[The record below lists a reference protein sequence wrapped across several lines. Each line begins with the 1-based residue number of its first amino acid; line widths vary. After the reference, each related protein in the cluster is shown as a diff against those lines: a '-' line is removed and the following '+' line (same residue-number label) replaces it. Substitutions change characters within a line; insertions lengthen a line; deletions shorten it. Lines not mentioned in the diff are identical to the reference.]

1 MFYLDV
7 PFMCIYA
14 LVSIINNT
22 IQYNIYLYINSIQYI
37 YKFNTIHTEYH
48 FVNHILFVYFANLN
62 AYYIT
67 FDTSTCCGYINL
79 GDCVSCIIYTFI

>member
-22 IQYNIYLYINSIQYI
+22 IQY
-37 YKFNTIHTEYH
+37 KIHLFTK
-48 FVNHILFVYFANLN
+48 ILDFTDHTPNPGTPKHNLN
-62 AYYIT
+62 IPYHVTI
-67 FDTSTCCGYINL
+67 
-79 GDCVSCIIYTFI
+79 

>member
-22 IQYNIYLYINSIQYI
+22 IQKYNTHQWEINQVL
-37 YKFNTIHTEYH
+37 KFCQQ
-48 FVNHILFVYFANLN
+48 LFP
-62 AYYIT
+62 
-67 FDTSTCCGYINL
+67 GQ
-79 GDCVSCIIYTFI
+79 

>member
-22 IQYNIYLYINSIQYI
+22 IQYNTNTKIYDL
-37 YKFNTIHTEYH
+37 HPP
-48 FVNHILFVYFANLN
+48 FVLVEMLAGF
-62 AYYIT
+62 
-67 FDTSTCCGYINL
+67 
-79 GDCVSCIIYTFI
+79 

>member
-22 IQYNIYLYINSIQYI
+22 IQYKYGQIMAIKGKYDPKRVI
-37 YKFNTIHTEYH
+37 K
-48 FVNHILFVYFANLN
+48 AK
-62 AYYIT
+62 
-67 FDTSTCCGYINL
+67 
-79 GDCVSCIIYTFI
+79 

>member
-22 IQYNIYLYINSIQYI
+22 IQYKYHNYLCEISGIQLQFNLEIMKIFESNIVYISI
-37 YKFNTIHTEYH
+37 
-48 FVNHILFVYFANLN
+48 
-62 AYYIT
+62 
-67 FDTSTCCGYINL
+67 IN
-79 GDCVSCIIYTFI
+79 

>member
-22 IQYNIYLYINSIQYI
+22 IQYNTIHVNKYLYNI
-37 YKFNTIHTEYH
+37 YKASGQ
-48 FVNHILFVYFANLN
+48 LFRYDF
-62 AYYIT
+62 
-67 FDTSTCCGYINL
+67 L
-79 GDCVSCIIYTFI
+79 GTRQVLLSNV

>member
-22 IQYNIYLYINSIQYI
+22 IQYNTYVTPARMDSPI
-37 YKFNTIHTEYH
+37 
-48 FVNHILFVYFANLN
+48 
-62 AYYIT
+62 
-67 FDTSTCCGYINL
+67 
-79 GDCVSCIIYTFI
+79 

>member
-22 IQYNIYLYINSIQYI
+22 IQYNASYI
-37 YKFNTIHTEYH
+37 YSL
-48 FVNHILFVYFANLN
+48 NHIKITVKFGSNLTR
-62 AYYIT
+62 T
-67 FDTSTCCGYINL
+67 F
-79 GDCVSCIIYTFI
+79 

>member
-22 IQYNIYLYINSIQYI
+22 IQYN
-37 YKFNTIHTEYH
+37 TPYH
-48 FVNHILFVYFANLN
+48 VK
-62 AYYIT
+62 
-67 FDTSTCCGYINL
+67 
-79 GDCVSCIIYTFI
+79 CVTRPKPSFS

>member
-22 IQYNIYLYINSIQYI
+22 IQYKYVSRSTMQPALTVDMGLLSESPKCRIQQGT
-37 YKFNTIHTEYH
+37 F
-48 FVNHILFVYFANLN
+48 LFVEH
-62 AYYIT
+62 
-67 FDTSTCCGYINL
+67 
-79 GDCVSCIIYTFI
+79 V

>member
-22 IQYNIYLYINSIQYI
+22 IQYN
-37 YKFNTIHTEYH
+37 TIEPLRY
-48 FVNHILFVYFANLN
+48 
-62 AYYIT
+62 
-67 FDTSTCCGYINL
+67 
-79 GDCVSCIIYTFI
+79 VS

>member
-22 IQYNIYLYINSIQYI
+22 IQYNV
-37 YKFNTIHTEYH
+37 FTCIHH
-48 FVNHILFVYFANLN
+48 LD
-62 AYYIT
+62 
-67 FDTSTCCGYINL
+67 DTL
-79 GDCVSCIIYTFI
+79 V

>member
-22 IQYNIYLYINSIQYI
+22 IHVHVCQ
-37 YKFNTIHTEYH
+37 E
-48 FVNHILFVYFANLN
+48 LFLS
-62 AYYIT
+62 
-67 FDTSTCCGYINL
+67 TS
-79 GDCVSCIIYTFI
+79 

>member
-22 IQYNIYLYINSIQYI
+22 IQY
-37 YKFNTIHTEYH
+37 KCM
-48 FVNHILFVYFANLN
+48 LN
-62 AYYIT
+62 N
-67 FDTSTCCGYINL
+67 FEEK
-79 GDCVSCIIYTFI
+79 

>member
-22 IQYNIYLYINSIQYI
+22 IQYNVLPVSGNSCGGTPRG
-37 YKFNTIHTEYH
+37 NCSELSCLE
-48 FVNHILFVYFANLN
+48 VCVGPVRNLL
-62 AYYIT
+62 IP
-67 FDTSTCCGYINL
+67 NL
-79 GDCVSCIIYTFI
+79 RVCLIDQISDRP

>member
-22 IQYNIYLYINSIQYI
+22 IQYKKYM
-37 YKFNTIHTEYH
+37 
-48 FVNHILFVYFANLN
+48 
-62 AYYIT
+62 
-67 FDTSTCCGYINL
+67 
-79 GDCVSCIIYTFI
+79 VSVWYSGPLWDVA

>member
-22 IQYNIYLYINSIQYI
+22 IQYAVNKYIME
-37 YKFNTIHTEYH
+37 IHVH
-48 FVNHILFVYFANLN
+48 VY
-62 AYYIT
+62 
-67 FDTSTCCGYINL
+67 
-79 GDCVSCIIYTFI
+79 